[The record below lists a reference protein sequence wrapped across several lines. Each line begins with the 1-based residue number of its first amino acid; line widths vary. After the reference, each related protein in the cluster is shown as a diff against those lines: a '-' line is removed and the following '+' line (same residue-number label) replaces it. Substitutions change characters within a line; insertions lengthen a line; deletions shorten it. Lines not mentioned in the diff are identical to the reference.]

1 MKISELIGREVLD
14 ANARWIGKV
23 SDFEIDMVKGI
34 IGDIYVK
41 AGLTKSY
48 TFGLD
53 KIHIVGE
60 RIILTVKEDELVKW

>member
-1 MKISELIGREVLD
+1 MKASELIGREVLD

-34 IGDIYVK
+34 IGDINVK
-41 AGLTKSY
+41 AGPTKSY

-53 KIHIVGE
+53 KIHKVGE
-60 RIILTVKEDELVKW
+60 RIILTVKEDDLVRW